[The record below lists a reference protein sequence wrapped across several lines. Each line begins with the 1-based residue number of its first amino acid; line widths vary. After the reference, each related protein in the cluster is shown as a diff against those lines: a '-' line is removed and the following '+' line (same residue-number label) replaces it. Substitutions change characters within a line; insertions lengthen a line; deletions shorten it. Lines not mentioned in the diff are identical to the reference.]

1 MAAKAQG
8 TQRIAP
14 KICEQFNCHS
24 PVVALCSASIH
35 LTMRILRR
43 AYCQEPEIESDRKKI
58 EAGAAEKGPATAA
71 RKE

>member
-1 MAAKAQG
+1 
-8 TQRIAP
+8 
-14 KICEQFNCHS
+14 
-24 PVVALCSASIH
+24 
-35 LTMRILRR
+35 MRILRR